1 MVSKQLS
8 PTDDVCKTRNDKRSK
23 LVSEEVDIPHYQLR
37 NQISVILKSCH
48 KGEQTDVPNG

>member
-37 NQISVILKSCH
+37 NQISAILKSCH